1 MNLQHNLIEITEV
14 EEPDDYKVGA
24 ILEVCH
30 VEDEGVYVLDTK
42 QQYVYNYQF
51 KQADEPVA
59 EQDVIKQP
67 ANLSITECNKL
78 LQEASEA
85 KPLADGWYE
94 RTNPNSSPVVLRYIK
109 DGQQYTHPT
118 SKFKY
123 PIAKG
128 YSFRPIKVDLS

>member
-14 EEPDDYKVGA
+14 EAPDDYKVGD

-30 VEDEGVYVLDTK
+30 VEYEGVNVLNTR
-42 QQYVYNYQF
+42 QQYVHNHQF

-67 ANLSITECNKL
+67 ANLSITECNDL

-94 RTNPNSSPVVLRYIK
+94 RTSPKRDTLVLRYIE
-109 DGQQYTHPT
+109 DGQQAYHPT
-118 SKFKY
+118 SEMKY
-123 PIAKG
+123 PIVKG